1 MSNALHSRTR
11 PRAAPKETLS
21 VLARAARGGLITVPR
36 AAEALGVGQD
46 RAAQVLASLARR
58 GWVSRARRGLYLVLP
73 VEAAGG
79 PAATVDDPWVLAQV
93 LYEPCYIAGWSAAE
107 HWGLTEQLFRSTFV
121 ATSATIRERS
131 QRVLGLE
138 FRLVRV
144 AAARVAGATRVW
156 RGRERVAVYDSARTI
171 ADALACPSWVGG
183 VRPLAGM
190 LAAYRAGAQ
199 WDPAAL
205 LRQLAAVASGAA
217 YKRLGYLIE
226 ALAID
231 APSVVDEALRKRTTG
246 VIRLDPT
253 NPTRGRLTKR
263 WGLWVNVQLD
273 VSEGGA

>member
-1 MSNALHSRTR
+1 MSDDLRSRAR

-21 VLARAARGGLITVPR
+21 VLARAARSGLITVPQ
-36 AAEALGVGQD
+36 AAEALGVERE
-46 RAAQVLASLARR
+46 RAARVLTSLAHR

-73 VEAAGG
+73 IEAAGG

-121 ATSATIRERS
+121 ATGATIRERS

-138 FRLVRV
+138 FHLVRV
-144 AAARVAGATRVW
+144 ATARVAGAARVW
-156 RGRERVAVYDSARTI
+156 RGRERVAVSDPAGTI
-171 ADALACPSWVGG
+171 ADALASPSWVGG

-190 LAAYRAGAQ
+190 LAAYRASAQ

-205 LRQLAAVASGAA
+205 LRRLAAVTSGAA

-231 APSVVDEALRKRTTG
+231 APSVVEEALRKRTTG

-253 NPTRGRLTKR
+253 NPARGRLTKR
-263 WGLWVNVQLD
+263 WGLWVNVHLD

>member
-1 MSNALHSRTR
+1 MSDALHSRTR
-11 PRAAPKETLS
+11 ARVAPKETLS

-46 RAAQVLASLARR
+46 RAAQVLTSLARR
-58 GWVSRARRGLYLVLP
+58 GWISRARRGLYLVLP
-73 VEAAGG
+73 IEAAGG

-138 FRLVRV
+138 FHLVRV
-144 AAARVAGATRVW
+144 AAERVAGATRVW
-156 RGRERVAVYDSARTI
+156 RGRERVAVSDPAGTI
-171 ADALACPSWVGG
+171 ADALVSPSWVGG
-183 VRPLAGM
+183 VRQLAGM
-190 LAAYRAGAQ
+190 LAGYRASAQ
-199 WDPAAL
+199 WEPAAL
-205 LRQLAAVASGAA
+205 LRQLAAVTSGAA

-246 VIRLDPT
+246 VIRLDPG
-253 NPTRGRLTKR
+253 NPARGRLTKR
-263 WGLWVNVQLD
+263 WGLWVNVHLD